1 MGNCIFTSS
10 KDPKTEPL
18 LDRKEKH
25 QTIVPKKSGQGPRP
39 REVHKG
45 RKRGRT
51 DGRKRGG
58 RSYIGSL

>member
-10 KDPKTEPL
+10 KDRQVDDPKTEPL
-18 LDRKEKH
+18 LVRKEKH
-25 QTIVPKKSGQGPRP
+25 QTTKEERTKA
-39 REVHKG
+39 VHKG

-58 RSYIGSL
+58 RSYVGSL